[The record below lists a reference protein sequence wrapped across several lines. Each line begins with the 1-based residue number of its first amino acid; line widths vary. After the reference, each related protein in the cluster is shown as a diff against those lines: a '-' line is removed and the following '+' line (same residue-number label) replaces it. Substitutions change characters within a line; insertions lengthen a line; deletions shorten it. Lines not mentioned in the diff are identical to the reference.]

1 MGGGCGREVK
11 SIERMAWAMVGNL
24 ACLQEQE
31 NERILIAM
39 GALHAGLK
47 G

>member
-1 MGGGCGREVK
+1 MGGGSGRGVK
-11 SIERMAWAMVGNL
+11 PIEGMAWAMVGNL

-31 NERILIAM
+31 NGRILIAM